1 MKLSFNG
8 GIMKDFISQYCD
20 QYEDRINTDL
30 FDRSFDKPLVEYVID
45 TCKNLEVLPAITL
58 ESYEYIEDQ
67 SRIDTLLDK
76 RWEKDPKIK
85 NNKSLDRLVGQN
97 QSLYNLLILNFRV
110 DAKGQTAHV
119 QRKIR
124 IPKLIKGRYYM
135 RGGKLVLPLIQIVDN
150 STFVKG
156 NTLNFKTTLYPI
168 KLNTTRVKLPFI
180 DDEISVPKFHIDLF
194 KKITSPLYYYLAQYG
209 LQGTIEMFRLEN
221 IVSVVDDILDESKY
235 MYIRINPNLYIEVH
249 EKGFYAHEFVG
260 KFLGC
265 LYEVFSEDKKITL
278 KDAYDREYW
287 LGRLAEV
294 FSKKRNPDKGERVL
308 ISFKKIT
315 DPYTKNRLKLP
326 KYHKRDTF
334 RIVRWMMVNYTQLL
348 QKDSND
354 LINKRMRVNE
364 IQAYYFDSYI
374 ARNVYSLLNT
384 DNPPFTKYLRLL
396 NSINEFTL
404 IKAATSTPKGKGAGK
419 ASITSMYRYERY
431 NDFDAID
438 LTRYT
443 LKGPT
448 GLNGGKKKTSMQ
460 YRDIYPSHIGRYDL
474 NVCSSSDP
482 GLTGYLCANCQFDK
496 NGHFSGDNNEPDEYD
511 NKIDKILNKVAEKG
525 YEKNRADY
533 IALQLSRD
541 SDGFLHLQR
550 RIPAHEMTFEF
561 MKNPWKYGLYWNDNA
576 LRLMHRIDNFD
587 NKGFLHL
594 QKKSPSQKK
603 LEKDYERDEEGFI
616 VLRKK
621 ENKLTRKLES
631 KENKKKKKGKKK

>member
-1 MKLSFNG
+1 
-8 GIMKDFISQYCD
+8 MKDFISQYCD

>member
-1 MKLSFNG
+1 
-8 GIMKDFISQYCD
+8 MKDFISQYCD

-58 ESYEYIEDQ
+58 ESYEYIEEQ

-124 IPKLIKGRYYM
+124 IPKLIKGIYYM

-550 RIPAHEMTFEF
+550 KIPAHEMTFEF

>member
-1 MKLSFNG
+1 
-8 GIMKDFISQYCD
+8 MKDFIAQYCD
-20 QYEDRINTDL
+20 QYKERINTDL
-30 FDRSFDKPLVEYVID
+30 FERSFDKPLVEYVID

-58 ESYEYIEDQ
+58 ESYEYIQDQ
-67 SRIDTLLDK
+67 SQIDTILDK

-85 NNKSLDRLVGQN
+85 NNKSLDRLVGQS

-221 IVSVVDDILDESKY
+221 IVSVVDDILDDSKY

-265 LYEVFSEDKKITL
+265 LYEVFSEDKKATL
-278 KDAYDREYW
+278 KDVYDREYW

-315 DPYTKNRLKLP
+315 DPYTKARLKLP

-384 DNPPFTKYLRLL
+384 DNPPFQKYLRLL

-404 IKAATSTPKGKGAGK
+404 IKAATSTPKGKGGNK

-482 GLTGYLCANCQFDK
+482 GLTGYLCANCQFDE
-496 NGHFSGDNNEPDEYD
+496 NGHFSSDNNEPDEYD
-511 NKIDKILNKVAEKG
+511 NKIDKILDKVAEKN
-525 YEKNRADY
+525 YAKNRAEY
-533 IALQLSRD
+533 VATQLSRD

-561 MKNPWKYGLYWNDNA
+561 IQNPWKYGLYWEDNA
-576 LRLMHRIDNFD
+576 LRLKSRLEYDA
-587 NKGFLHL
+587 KGFLHL
-594 QKKSPSQKK
+594 QKKSPSQRRA
-603 LEKDYERDEEGFI
+603 ERDYQRDDNGFI
-616 VLRKK
+616 ILKKK
-621 ENKLTRKLES
+621 ENKLTKKLEA
-631 KENKKKKKGKKK
+631 KEPKKKKGKKKK

>member
-1 MKLSFNG
+1 
-8 GIMKDFISQYCD
+8 MKDFISQYCD

-550 RIPAHEMTFEF
+550 KIPAHEMTFEF

-631 KENKKKKKGKKK
+631 KESKKKKKGKKK